1 MRSNTPAIL
10 VFGAA
15 LAAFLAYNS
24 CFVVRQTETAL
35 VTQFG
40 NPVSVEVEPGLKFKI
55 PFIQTVEYFDK
66 RLLEYSMPQE
76 VEINSSDEKRI
87 RLAAFVRWRIVDP
100 LAFARATRAAGVGGN
115 RISTM
120 NTQIAGLL
128 NSSLGQA
135 IGRVPMNTLLSPE
148 RNKVMLEIRELM
160 TKQTMNVLDSSAKE
174 EPKVDSK
181 DVKPEQ
187 GAKEAPVAAAEK
199 AKTETSKGGYGI
211 EIVDVRIVK
220 ADLPTENSN
229 AIFRRMQTERERE
242 AKGFRA
248 EGDEEAQRIKA
259 NADRER
265 TVILADAQ
273 KKSETIRGE
282 GDATAAKIFA
292 DAFSKDPEFFEFYR
306 TLQVYQR
313 TLNAKDT
320 TIVISPDSSF
330 MKQFSHPEKR

>member
-1 MRSNTPAIL
+1 MIRRNLPAVL
-10 VFGAA
+10 AFGAA
-15 LAAFLAYNS
+15 LGVFLTYNS

-40 NPVSVEVEPGLKFKI
+40 NPVSVEVEPGLKFKL
-55 PFIQTVEYFDK
+55 PFIQAVEYFDK

-100 LAFARATRAAGVGGN
+100 LAFARATRAAGIGGN
-115 RISTM
+115 RVSTM
-120 NTQIAGLL
+120 NTQIASLL

-148 RNKVMLEIRELM
+148 RNKVMQEIRGLM
-160 TKQTMNVLDSSAKE
+160 TKQTMNVLDAPAPKE
-174 EPKVDSK
+174 ESR
-181 DVKPEQ
+181 DVKPEEQ
-187 GAKEAPVAAAEK
+187 NKEQAAPATAEK
-199 AKTETSKGGYGI
+199 DKAEPAKGGYGI

-229 AIFRRMQTERERE
+229 AIFHRMQTERERE

-248 EGDEEAQRIKA
+248 EGDEESQRIKA
-259 NADRER
+259 SADRER
-265 TVILADAQ
+265 TVILAEAQ
-273 KKSETIRGE
+273 KKGETIRGE

-292 DAFSKDPEFFEFYR
+292 DAFSKDPDFFEFYR
-306 TLQVYQR
+306 TLQAYQR
-313 TLNAKDT
+313 TLSSKDT

>member
-1 MRSNTPAIL
+1 MRSNMPAIL
-10 VFGAA
+10 LFGAA
-15 LAAFLAYNS
+15 LGAFLVYNS
-24 CFVVRQTETAL
+24 FFIVRQTETAL

-55 PFIQTVEYFDK
+55 PFIQAVEYFDK

-87 RLAAFVRWRIVDP
+87 RLGAFVRWRIVDP
-100 LAFARATRAAGVGGN
+100 LAFARATRAAGIGGN

-148 RNKVMLEIRELM
+148 RNKVMQEIRGLM
-160 TKQTMNVLDSSAKE
+160 TKQTMNLQDNKE
-174 EPKVDSK
+174 EPKEA
-181 DVKPEQ
+181 KPEDA
-187 GAKEAPVAAAEK
+187 AKEQAAPATAEK
-199 AKTETSKGGYGI
+199 ARTEPVLKGGYGI

-229 AIFRRMQTERERE
+229 AIFHRMQTERERE

-248 EGDEEAQRIKA
+248 EGDEESQRIKA

-265 TVILADAQ
+265 TVILAEAQ
-273 KKSETIRGE
+273 KKGETIRGE

-292 DAFSKDPEFFEFYR
+292 DAFSKDPDFFEFYR
-306 TLQVYQR
+306 TLQAYQR
-313 TLNAKDT
+313 TLSSKDT

-330 MKQFSHPEKR
+330 MKQFSYPDKR

>member
-1 MRSNTPAIL
+1 MRSNMAAIL
-10 VFGAA
+10 TFGAA
-15 LAAFLAYNS
+15 LGAFLAYNS
-24 CFVVRQTETAL
+24 FFVVRQTETAL

-100 LAFARATRAAGVGGN
+100 LAFARATRAAGIGGN
-115 RISTM
+115 RVSTM
-120 NTQIAGLL
+120 NTQIAALL

-148 RNKVMLEIRELM
+148 RNKVMQEIRGLM
-160 TKQTMNVLDSSAKE
+160 TKQTMNLQESKDDAKAEAKDVKPQEESKEQAPVTAEKAKE
-174 EPKVDSK
+174 EPAV
-181 DVKPEQ
+181 
-187 GAKEAPVAAAEK
+187 
-199 AKTETSKGGYGI
+199 KGGYGI

-220 ADLPTENSN
+220 ADLPTENSQ
-229 AIFRRMQTERERE
+229 AIFRRMQTERQRE
-242 AKGFRA
+242 AMGFRA
-248 EGDEEAQRIKA
+248 EGDEESQRIKS

-265 TVILADAQ
+265 TVILAEAQ
-273 KKSETIRGE
+273 KKGETIRGE

-292 DAFSKDPEFFEFYR
+292 DAFSKDPDFFEFYR
-306 TLQVYQR
+306 TLQAYQR
-313 TLNAKDT
+313 TLSSKDT

-330 MKQFSHPEKR
+330 MRQFSHPEKR